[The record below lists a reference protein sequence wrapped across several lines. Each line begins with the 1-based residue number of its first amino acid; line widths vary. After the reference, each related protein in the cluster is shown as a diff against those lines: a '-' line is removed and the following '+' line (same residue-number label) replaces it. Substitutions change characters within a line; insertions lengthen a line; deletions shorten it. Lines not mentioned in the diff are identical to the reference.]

1 MSILDFIRQPWA
13 WWVSGIAIA
22 AIMVLL
28 ILFGKKFGLSTNLE
42 TMCTILGAGRSIE
55 YFRVDW
61 KKSAWNLLFL
71 VGAALGGWVSA
82 HWLSSPEPLKLSAA
96 TMRDLQQLNIHF
108 DGQTAPSQLF
118 NMGYGFTARGLI
130 LFLGGGILIGF
141 GTRYAS
147 GCTSGHAISGLS
159 NLQLPSLI
167 AVIGFFIG
175 GLVATHLLFP
185 LIFQS

>member
-1 MSILDFIRQPWA
+1 MSILDFIRHPWP

-22 AIMVLL
+22 AIMVVL
-28 ILFGKKFGLSTNLE
+28 ILFGKKFGVSTNLE
-42 TMCTILGAGRSIE
+42 TMCTILGAGRSVD

-71 VGAALGGWVSA
+71 AGAVTGGWISA
-82 HWLSSPEPLKLSAA
+82 HWLSSPEPLRLSAA
-96 TMRDLQQLNIHF
+96 TIRDLQVLNIHF
-108 DGQTAPSQLF
+108 DGQTAPSQVF
-118 NMGYGFTARGLI
+118 NMGFALSAKGLFI
-130 LFLGGGILIGF
+130 LVGGGMLIGF

-175 GLVATHLLFP
+175 GLAATHLLYP
-185 LIFQS
+185 LIFRT